1 VAGIHMEGKIAL
13 ITGGSSGIGKA
24 TAQAFIKHGAKVIIA
39 DISVEAGEQVVKDLK
54 QVGGEALFVRTDVS
68 DAAAVEAMVRK
79 TVDTFGRLDYA
90 FNNAGIEGD
99 SAPTGEVDWDN
110 LDRVININLKGLMY
124 CMRYEISAMLQTG
137 GGAIVNTASIAGI
150 VGFPNLAPYV
160 ASKHAVAGM
169 TRTAAMEYGKHNI
182 RVNAIAPGVI
192 LTPMVERSFTE
203 EQMEGLAE
211 TKPLGRLGQPD
222 EIADS
227 VIYLCSDS
235 ASFIT
240 GHILVAD
247 GGYTAG

>member
-1 VAGIHMEGKIAL
+1 MAGIHMEGKIAL

-39 DISVEAGEQVVKDLK
+39 DISVETGEQVVKDLK
-54 QVGGEALFVRTDVS
+54 QGGGEALFVRTDVS

-110 LDRVININLKGLMY
+110 LDRVININLKGVMY
-124 CMRYEISAMLQTG
+124 CMRYEIPAMLQTG

-169 TRTAAMEYGKHNI
+169 TRTAAMEYSKHNI

-192 LTPMVERSFTE
+192 LTPMVERSFSE

-211 TKPLGRLGQPD
+211 EKPLGRLGQPD

-227 VIYLCSDS
+227 VIFLCSDS

>member
-1 VAGIHMEGKIAL
+1 MAGIHMEGKVAL

-24 TAQAFIKHGAKVIIA
+24 TAQAFIKQGAKVVIA
-39 DISVEAGEQVVKDLK
+39 DISEETGEQVVRDLK
-54 QVGGEALFVRTDVS
+54 QGGGEALFVRTDVS

-99 SAPTGEVDWDN
+99 SAPTGEVDSDN
-110 LDRVININLKGLMY
+110 LDRVININLKGVMY
-124 CMRYEISAMLQTG
+124 CMRYEIPAMLQNG

-150 VGFPNLAPYV
+150 VGFPDLAPYV

-169 TRTAAMEYGKHNI
+169 TRTAAMEYSKDNI

-192 LTPMVERSFTE
+192 RTPMVERSFTE
-203 EQMEGLAE
+203 EQMQGLAE
-211 TKPLGRLGQPD
+211 VKPIRRLGEPD

-227 VIYLCSDS
+227 VIFLCSDS

-247 GGYTAG
+247 GGFTAG